1 LVAAVNR
8 QCRPSPLKQGARPF
22 LWLTMCSGR
31 GLCRHAATGTGILP
45 PFWAIFP
52 HGRPCAVPAK
62 RDATTYWRP
71 SRRIFHAPGA
81 TNTRCGRLSGHS
93 TYASATYANP
103 PTGHPCTPDGTRMMI
118 RYSKIACVAA
128 IALFASLVALGNIT
142 DYGSNLVFV
151 RHVLSMDTIFPDATI
166 HYRAIQ
172 SPMLHHLAYGF
183 IIFME
188 ALTAVICWLGTWR
201 LLRVARQP
209 AAAFNKAKSCAVAGL
224 TLGFLVWQVGFM
236 SIGGEWFGM
245 WMSAQ
250 WN

>member
-1 LVAAVNR
+1 
-8 QCRPSPLKQGARPF
+8 
-22 LWLTMCSGR
+22 
-31 GLCRHAATGTGILP
+31 
-45 PFWAIFP
+45 
-52 HGRPCAVPAK
+52 
-62 RDATTYWRP
+62 
-71 SRRIFHAPGA
+71 
-81 TNTRCGRLSGHS
+81 
-93 TYASATYANP
+93 
-103 PTGHPCTPDGTRMMI
+103 MMI

-128 IALFASLVALGNIT
+128 IALFASLVAFGNIT

-151 RHVLSMDTIFPDATI
+151 QHVLSMDTIFPDATI

-188 ALTAVICWLGTWR
+188 ALTAVICWLGAWR

-209 AAAFNKAKSCAVAGL
+209 AAVFNTAKSWAVAGL

-250 WN
+250 WNGVPSAFRFCVTTILVLIYLVQPDTDPQPEGKTCRE